1 MSVATERAHVVA
13 VQPPPRSELERI
25 VALALAEDIGR
36 GDATSR
42 AIVDPGERG
51 RATVSFR
58 APGVVC
64 GLPVVAEVFRQI
76 DRSTAVVVLVP
87 EGTHLDAPAP
97 VARIEGATLALLAG
111 ERVALNFVARLA
123 AVATLTRRYV
133 DAIAGTRARILD
145 TRKTTPGLR
154 SLEKYAVRVGGGR
167 NHRLGLDDG
176 ILIKDNHIAFAGS
189 IGEAVRRAR
198 AAAPLGLRVEVETET
213 LDDVRE
219 ALGAGADMLLLDN
232 MSAPLMRQ
240 AVELVAGRVPLE
252 ASGGITLSNV
262 REIAETGVDL
272 ISVGALTHSAG
283 SLDVSMDVP

>member
-87 EGTHLDAPAP
+87 EGTRLDAPAP

-262 REIAETGVDL
+262 REIADTGVDL

>member
-1 MSVATERAHVVA
+1 MSVATERAPVVA

-87 EGTHLDAPAP
+87 EGTRLDAPAP

-176 ILIKDNHIAFAGS
+176 ILIKDNHLAFAGS

-232 MSAPLMRQ
+232 MLPPLMRQ
-240 AVELVAGRVPLE
+240 AVGLVAGRIPLE

>member
-87 EGTHLDAPAP
+87 EGTRLDAPAP
-97 VARIEGATLALLAG
+97 VALIEGATLALLAG

-232 MSAPLMRQ
+232 MLPPLMRQ
-240 AVELVAGRVPLE
+240 AVGLVAGRIPLE

-262 REIAETGVDL
+262 REIADTGVDL

>member
-87 EGTHLDAPAP
+87 EGTRLDAPAP

-176 ILIKDNHIAFAGS
+176 ILIKDNHLAFAGS

-232 MSAPLMRQ
+232 MLPPLMRQ
-240 AVELVAGRVPLE
+240 AVGLVAGRIPLE

-262 REIAETGVDL
+262 REIADTGVDL